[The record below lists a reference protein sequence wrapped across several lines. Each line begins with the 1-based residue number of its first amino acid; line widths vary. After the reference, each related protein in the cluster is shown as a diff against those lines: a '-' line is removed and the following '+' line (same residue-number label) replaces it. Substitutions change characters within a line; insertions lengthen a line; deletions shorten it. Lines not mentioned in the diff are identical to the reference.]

1 MRRKMVRKKMEQ
13 KNNIQHDGVKSIR
26 PNGFPSISFLPVKTR
41 APSHIHLEYCN
52 ALMGK
57 IINNDLKNHVEIIS
71 HGNARAYRWKTKL
84 GEN

>member
-1 MRRKMVRKKMEQ
+1 MGYKYAKYNQKKIRTEIYKWMTNRYKKLGHNYSFKT
-13 KNNIQHDGVKSIR
+13 KNI
-26 PNGFPSISFLPVKTR
+26 P
-41 APSHIHLEYCN
+41 LEYCN

-57 IINNDLKNHVEIIS
+57 IINNDLKKHVEIIS